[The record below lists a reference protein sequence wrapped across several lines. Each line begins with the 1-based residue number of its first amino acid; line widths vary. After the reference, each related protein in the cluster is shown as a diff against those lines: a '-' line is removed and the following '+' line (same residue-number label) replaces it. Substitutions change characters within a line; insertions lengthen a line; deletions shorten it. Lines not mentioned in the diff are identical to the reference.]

1 MAVLLI
7 ATVLVRGPLVPTAAL
22 PQTEQELAAQ
32 YAAFQAAKLNLDLT
46 RGKPSSAQLD
56 LSNALD
62 GILGGNYKALDG
74 TDTRNYGGLDG
85 LPELK
90 QLYAQVMGAK
100 PEEMLIGGSSS
111 LTLMHQVMTFAHFL
125 GFRKPED
132 AWAKDA
138 AKFIAVVPGYD
149 RHFAICEQLGI
160 PMIPVR
166 LKSDGPDM
174 DEIERLVASDKSI
187 KGIWC
192 VPRFSNPTGHVYS
205 KAVVERMAQLGRI
218 AADNF
223 LIMWDNAYALHS
235 LDEDAPELPSIL
247 DACRQNGTE
256 NSVILFGST
265 SKISFAG
272 AGVAFMAASKTNLDA
287 FRKHLAIATIGPDKV
302 NQLRHIKLLPDLDAL
317 KSQMRKQAQH
327 IKPRF
332 DLVLKH
338 LREGL
343 GGLGI
348 AEWTEPK
355 GGYFISLDTLPGLA
369 KEVVKLAAGAG
380 VKLTP
385 AGATWPNGKDPED
398 RNIRIAPTVP
408 TLDELDKAMQIF
420 ILCVKL
426 ATVRQK
432 SA

>member
-1 MAVLLI
+1 M
-7 ATVLVRGPLVPTAAL
+7 T
-22 PQTEQELAAQ
+22 TEQASLQSELAAQ
-32 YAAFQAAKLNLDLT
+32 YAAFQAEKLNLDIT
-46 RGKPSSAQLD
+46 RGKPSGAQLN
-56 LSNALD
+56 LSNGLD
-62 GILGGNYKALDG
+62 GILGGNYKAPDG

-90 QLYAQVMGAK
+90 ALYAQVLGAK
-100 PEEMLIGGSSS
+100 PEEVLIGGNSS

-125 GFRKPED
+125 GLRGPED
-132 AWAKDA
+132 AWSKGE
-138 AKFIAVVPGYD
+138 AKFIALVPGYD
-149 RHFAICEQLGI
+149 RHFAICEHLGI

-166 LKSDGPDM
+166 LKNDGPDM

-187 KGIWC
+187 KGLWA

-205 KAVVERMAQLGRI
+205 EAVVERMAKLGKI
-218 AADNF
+218 AAGNF

-235 LDEDAPELPSIL
+235 LEEDAPELPSIL
-247 DACRQNGTE
+247 EACRRNGTE
-256 NSVILFGST
+256 NSVITFGST
-265 SKISFAG
+265 SKISLAG
-272 AGVAFMAASKTNLDA
+272 AGISFMAASKTNLDA
-287 FRKHLAIATIGPDKV
+287 FRKHLAFATIGPDKV
-302 NQLRHIKLLPDLDAL
+302 NQLRHLKFLPDLDAL
-317 KSQMRKQAQH
+317 KGQMRKQAQH

-343 GGLGI
+343 GGLEI

-385 AGATWPNGKDPED
+385 AGATWPYGKDPED

-408 TLDELDKAMQIF
+408 TLEELDKAMQVF
-420 ILCVKL
+420 VLCVKL
-426 ATVRQK
+426 ATARQQLSK
-432 SA
+432 